1 MAGESAGRDHIEL
14 LLEVARAYYD
24 DDRGQAEIARD
35 IGYSRS
41 TVSRLLTEARA
52 RGVVRILIA
61 HPLERQMALEKALIE
76 RFGLRSA
83 RVAGVEPDLSPL
95 TSVAQAGAEV
105 LVEACRRA
113 TVLAT
118 SAGTTIHALVQELP
132 LLALRE
138 LHVVQMI
145 GSLARSNPHVDSI
158 DTTRRIAERLGG
170 DYRLMPAPL
179 IVGSARLA
187 RALRHEEAV
196 ANAIALA
203 SHADVALVGIGAMSA
218 QGVSGEIFAGWLTPE
233 ESAMLVRL
241 GAVGHLSGHHFD
253 AQGRHIRTELCDR
266 VMSVPLER
274 LREIRSVIG
283 VATGEEKVAAIVGA
297 VRGGYLDVLVTDAP
311 TAQAVLRADEA
322 AAASR

>member
-1 MAGESAGRDHIEL
+1 MAETAERDHIEL
-14 LLEVARAYYD
+14 LLSVARAYYEEG
-24 DDRGQAEIARD
+24 RGQDEIASQ

-41 TVSRLLTEARA
+41 TVSRLLTEART

-61 HPLERQMALEKALIE
+61 HPPERQMALEKALMK
-76 RFGLRSA
+76 RFGLKGA
-83 RVAGVEPDLSPL
+83 RVAGTEPGLSPL

-105 LVEACRRA
+105 LVEACRGA

-118 SAGTTIHALVQELP
+118 SAGTTIYALVQELP
-132 LLALRE
+132 ILALRE

-158 DTTRRIAERLGG
+158 ETTRRIAERLGG

-179 IVGSARLA
+179 IVGSPRLA
-187 RALRHEEAV
+187 RALRREEAV
-196 ANAIALA
+196 ANALALA
-203 SHADVALVGIGAMSA
+203 SHADVALVGIGAMTA

-233 ESAMLVRL
+233 ESSMLVRL

-253 AQGRHIRTELCDR
+253 AQGRHIKTDLCDR

-274 LREIRSVIG
+274 LGDIRSVIG
-283 VATGEEKVAAIVGA
+283 VATGEEKVAAILGA
-297 VRGGYLDVLVTDAP
+297 VRGGYLDVLVTDAA
-311 TAQAVLRADEA
+311 TAQAVLREDEA
-322 AAASR
+322 ASR